1 MRKIM
6 NNFMVLGAPKG
17 RFNMKSFK
25 YFKTSVLLLVFAFV
39 LTTSVPAAG
48 PELEWATYYGTH
60 FIDAAEAVTVAPD
73 GSVVAVGFALSFLSE
88 PPWFRVDAFI
98 AQFSSDGT
106 TLLNE
111 MILEGS
117 PIKGA
122 FGVSVDD
129 AGITTV
135 AGQTESADFPVT
147 ADALQATPG
156 GSADGFLIQLSP
168 DFEIIYATYLGGS
181 GEESIADM
189 AVDKEGGF
197 IVCGYTASEDFPVT
211 DDAFQDTSGGG
222 FDAFVSRIVPR
233 GETQLTYS
241 TYLGGSGDD
250 CDGAVQDER
259 LLRQAVAVMPGGNIV
274 VAGMTWSEDFPVTE
288 GALQTE
294 HSDSGEDADMYVTVL
309 NPTGEDQLVYST
321 LLGGPGRDVAEDLVV
336 RNDDNVNLLG
346 LSRSADF
353 PVTANAYQGGL
364 LGWQDAVVVQL
375 KVLTD
380 IPPQDQLMYSTYFGG
395 SLGGDAGEE
404 GRDAGNALYMLR
416 SGDIVIS
423 GVAGSTDFPTTDGS
437 TLKGDN
443 DIFITRLDTSKK
455 PEKQLVSSTLFGGT
469 GAETL
474 SVGPVND
481 GFTTVCIAG
490 ATRSPDLPGVE
501 GSYDD
506 TFSGNDL
513 DAFVAKYNL
522 GGMGYSGKSD

>member
-1 MRKIM
+1 
-6 NNFMVLGAPKG
+6 
-17 RFNMKSFK
+17 MKSFK
-25 YFKTSVLLLVFAFV
+25 RFKTSILLFLFAFV
-39 LTTSVPAAG
+39 LTASAPAAG
-48 PELEWATYYGTH
+48 PELDWATYYGTH
-60 FIDAAEAVTVAPD
+60 FQDAAEAVAVAPD
-73 GSVVAVGFALSFLSE
+73 GSVVAVGFTLSLYDV
-88 PPWFRVDAFI
+88 PPWFAVDAFI

-117 PIKGA
+117 GIQGA

-129 AGITTV
+129 AGIITV
-135 AGQTESADFPVT
+135 VGQTESVDFPVT
-147 ADALQATPG
+147 ADALQGTLG
-156 GSADGFLIQLSP
+156 GSADGFLVQISP

-189 AVDKEGGF
+189 AVDKKGGF

-211 DDAFQDTSGGG
+211 DGAFQVASGGG
-222 FDAFVSRIVPR
+222 FDAFVSRIVPG

-274 VAGMTWSEDFPVTE
+274 VAGMTWSEDFPVTD

-294 HSDSGEDADMYVTVL
+294 HSEFGAEYVDNSDIYVTVL

-321 LLGGPGRDVAEDLVV
+321 LLGGPGRDAAEDLAV
-336 RNDDNVNLLG
+336 RDDDKVSLLG

-353 PVTANAYQGGL
+353 PVTANAYQSEL
-364 LGWQDAVVVQL
+364 LGWQDAIVVQL
-375 KVLTD
+375 KALTD
-380 IPPQDQLMYSTYFGG
+380 IPSEEQLMYSTYFGG
-395 SLGGDAGEE
+395 SLGGDAGKE
-404 GRDAGNALYMLR
+404 GRDAGNAIYMLR
-416 SGDIVIS
+416 TGDIVIS

-437 TLKGDN
+437 TLQGDN

-455 PEKQLVSSTLFGGT
+455 PEKQLVSSVLFGGSS
-469 GAETL
+469 AETI
-474 SVGPVND
+474 SVGPVDD

-490 ATRSPDLPGVE
+490 ATRSTDLPGVE

-506 TFSGNDL
+506 TFSGTNL

-522 GGMGYSGKSD
+522 GGMGYAGGSN

>member
-1 MRKIM
+1 
-6 NNFMVLGAPKG
+6 MVLGAPKG
-17 RFNMKSFK
+17 RCDMKSFK
-25 YFKTSVLLLVFAFV
+25 HFKTSILLLVFAFV
-39 LTTSVPAAG
+39 LTASAPAAG
-48 PELEWATYYGTH
+48 PQLEWATYYGTH

-88 PPWFRVDAFI
+88 PPWFRVDAFV

-147 ADALQATPG
+147 ADALQGTLG
-156 GSADGFLIQLSP
+156 GSADGFLVQLSQ

-189 AVDKEGGF
+189 AVDKKGGF
-197 IVCGYTASEDFPVT
+197 VVCGYTASEDFPVT
-211 DDAFQDTSGGG
+211 DGAFQDTSGGG
-222 FDAFVSRIVPR
+222 FDAFVSRIVPG

-294 HSDSGEDADMYVTVL
+294 HSEFSAEYVDNSDIYVTVL
-309 NPTGEDQLVYST
+309 DPTGEDQLVYST

-336 RNDDNVNLLG
+336 RNDDKVNLLG

-353 PVTANAYQGGL
+353 PVTPNAYQGGL

-380 IPPQDQLMYSTYFGG
+380 IPPEEQLRYSTYFGG
-395 SLGGDAGEE
+395 SLGGAEGKE

-455 PEKQLVSSTLFGGT
+455 PEKQLVSSILFGGSS
-469 GAETL
+469 AETI

-481 GFTTVCIAG
+481 GFTTVYIAG
-490 ATRSPDLPGVE
+490 ATRSADLPGVE
-501 GSYDD
+501 GSYGD
-506 TFSGNDL
+506 TFSGTNL
-513 DAFVAKYNL
+513 DTFVAKYNL
-522 GGMGYSGKSD
+522 GKMGYSGKSD